1 MLAWRAETHLT
12 VRADPGK
19 DKMRIGEGGGMRV
32 QLLAKMLGL
41 LTLAVIVA
49 AAPAVRAE
57 PPVSL
62 FRIGTGGTGGTYYPV
77 GQALAHAI
85 SNPTAATVCAPV
97 PCGVPGL
104 LAVAQT
110 ANGSVSN
117 IEDVQSRKIESGFTQ
132 SDVAYWALS
141 GSNVF
146 EAAGPQRDIR
156 GIASLYHEDI
166 HVVARK
172 GSGISR
178 ITDLRGKR
186 VSLDDPGSGTLVGA
200 RIILNAYG
208 LTEDDLEAQYI
219 KAGDSI
225 KKIREGKLDAFF
237 IIAGNPSRA
246 ISELSEE
253 GLVTLIPIS
262 GPIASRLTWENPFF
276 TPSIIPA
283 GSYAGVEAVRTLG
296 VAALWVVSSAQSDV
310 QVYEITKRFWENL
323 PDLKKLGLHPKI
335 DRITMAT
342 AFFSMSVPLHPGA
355 LKYYQE
361 SGLLLADSKNN
372 KRTD

>member
-1 MLAWRAETHLT
+1 
-12 VRADPGK
+12 
-19 DKMRIGEGGGMRV
+19 MRV

-41 LTLAVIVA
+41 LTLAVMVA

-117 IEDVQSRKIESGFTQ
+117 IEDVQGRKIESGFTQ

-276 TPSIIPA
+276 TPSVIPA